1 MVDGLGK
8 ISAFSTHKIKNN
20 VITLCRNIMSK
31 QNTEQKEKSERGDH
45 TGDAPMP
52 LTSHLG
58 ELRKRLVHTL
68 IVIIVVFV
76 GATSIEMELDQPIL
90 SAFRAPLDARNIPL
104 VFLELTEPFFTYL
117 RIGLYAALF
126 LSFPYLLGQIWL
138 FVRPALFSKER
149 KAIWPFILLSYPL
162 FVGGGLFGYFV
173 VIPYGYDFFLG
184 FENKYT
190 LPSLSM
196 ASYLSLT
203 IHLLF
208 AFGLI
213 FELPTVSFILT
224 RFGIVNA
231 AWLRKNR
238 KYSLVAIFI
247 AAAILTP
254 PDIFTQTLM
263 AGPLII
269 LYEISIIVSQ
279 MAGSIK
285 EEPASEKE
293 NVQDAK
299 SKS

>member
-1 MVDGLGK
+1 
-8 ISAFSTHKIKNN
+8 
-20 VITLCRNIMSK
+20 MSK
-31 QNTEQKEKSERGDH
+31 QNPEQKEKSKREEH
-45 TGDAPMP
+45 TDDVPMP

-68 IVIIVVFV
+68 IVIIAVFV
-76 GATSIEMELDQPIL
+76 AATAIEMELDQPIL

-149 KAIWPFILLSYPL
+149 NAIWPFILFSYPL

-184 FENKYT
+184 FENKFT

-208 AFGLI
+208 AFGLS

-224 RFGIVNA
+224 RLGIINA
-231 AWLRKNR
+231 AWLRENR
-238 KYSLVAIFI
+238 KYSLVVIFI
-247 AAAILTP
+247 TAAVLTP
-254 PDIFTQTLM
+254 PDVFTQTLM

-269 LYEISIIVSQ
+269 LYEISILVSKMAERKKKLRRKLQ
-279 MAGSIK
+279 MLRMQNLNHKTA
-285 EEPASEKE
+285 
-293 NVQDAK
+293 
-299 SKS
+299 

>member
-1 MVDGLGK
+1 ME
-8 ISAFSTHKIKNN
+8 
-20 VITLCRNIMSK
+20 K
-31 QNTEQKEKSERGDH
+31 QNTEQKEKTEREDH
-45 TGDAPMP
+45 TDDVPMP

-90 SAFRAPLDARNIPL
+90 SAFCAPLDVRNIPL

-117 RIGLYAALF
+117 RIGLYASLF

-138 FVRPALFSKER
+138 FIRPALFSKER
-149 KAIWPFILLSYPL
+149 KAVWPFILLSYPL

-184 FENKYT
+184 FENKFT

-224 RFGIVNA
+224 RIGIINA
-231 AWLRKNR
+231 SWLRKNR
-238 KYSLVAIFI
+238 KYSLVVIFI
-247 AAAILTP
+247 TAAILTP
-254 PDIFTQTLM
+254 PDVFTQTLM

-269 LYEISIIVSQ
+269 LYEVSIFVSL
-279 MAGSIK
+279 MASRKK
-285 EEPASEKE
+285 EESAPEKV
-293 NVQDAK
+293 NDQVAK

>member
-8 ISAFSTHKIKNN
+8 NSAFSIHKIKNN

-231 AWLRKNR
+231 DWLRKNR
-238 KYSLVAIFI
+238 KYSLVVIFI

-269 LYEISIIVSQ
+269 LYEISIIVSK

-285 EEPASEKE
+285 EESASEKE
-293 NVQDAK
+293 NIQDAK

>member
-1 MVDGLGK
+1 
-8 ISAFSTHKIKNN
+8 
-20 VITLCRNIMSK
+20 MSK
-31 QNTEQKEKSERGDH
+31 QNPEQKEKSKREEH
-45 TGDAPMP
+45 TDDVPMP

-68 IVIIVVFV
+68 IVIIAVFV
-76 GATSIEMELDQPIL
+76 AATFIEMELDQPIL

-149 KAIWPFILLSYPL
+149 NAIWPFILFSYPL

-184 FENKYT
+184 FENKFT

-224 RFGIVNA
+224 RLGIINA
-231 AWLRKNR
+231 AWLRENR
-238 KYSLVAIFI
+238 KYSLVVIFI
-247 AAAILTP
+247 AAAVLTP
-254 PDIFTQTLM
+254 PDVFTQTLM

-269 LYEISIIVSQ
+269 LYEISILVSK
-279 MAGSIK
+279 MAERKK
-285 EEPASEKE
+285 EEAASETA
-293 NVQDAK
+293 NVKDAK

>member
-1 MVDGLGK
+1 
-8 ISAFSTHKIKNN
+8 
-20 VITLCRNIMSK
+20 MSK
-31 QNTEQKEKSERGDH
+31 QNPEQKEKSKREEH
-45 TGDAPMP
+45 TDDVPMP

-68 IVIIVVFV
+68 IVIIAVFV
-76 GATSIEMELDQPIL
+76 AATSIEMELDQPIL

-149 KAIWPFILLSYPL
+149 NAIWPFILFSYPL

-184 FENKYT
+184 FENKFT

-224 RFGIVNA
+224 RLGIINA
-231 AWLRKNR
+231 AWLRENR
-238 KYSLVAIFI
+238 KYSLVVIFI
-247 AAAILTP
+247 AAAVLTP
-254 PDIFTQTLM
+254 PDVFTQTLM

-269 LYEISIIVSQ
+269 LYEISILVSK
-279 MAGSIK
+279 MAERKK
-285 EEPASEKE
+285 EEAASETA
-293 NVQDAK
+293 NVKDAK

>member
-8 ISAFSTHKIKNN
+8 NSAFSTHKIKNN

-231 AWLRKNR
+231 DWLRKNR

>member
-1 MVDGLGK
+1 
-8 ISAFSTHKIKNN
+8 
-20 VITLCRNIMSK
+20 MSK
-31 QNTEQKEKSERGDH
+31 QNPEQKEKSKREEH
-45 TGDAPMP
+45 TDDLPMP

-68 IVIIVVFV
+68 IVIIAVFV
-76 GATSIEMELDQPIL
+76 AATSIEMELDQPIL

-149 KAIWPFILLSYPL
+149 NAIWPFILFSYPL

-184 FENKYT
+184 FENKFT

-224 RFGIVNA
+224 RLGIINA

-238 KYSLVAIFI
+238 KYSLVVIFI
-247 AAAILTP
+247 TAAVLTP
-254 PDIFTQTLM
+254 PDVFTQTLM

-269 LYEISIIVSQ
+269 LYEISIFVSK
-279 MAGSIK
+279 MAGRKK
-285 EEPASEKE
+285 EEPASETA
-293 NVQDAK
+293 NVKDAK

>member
-1 MVDGLGK
+1 
-8 ISAFSTHKIKNN
+8 
-20 VITLCRNIMSK
+20 MSK
-31 QNTEQKEKSERGDH
+31 QNTEQKEKSERAEH
-45 TGDAPMP
+45 TDDVPMP

-68 IVIIVVFV
+68 IVIIAVFV
-76 GATSIEMELDQPIL
+76 AATSIEMELDQPIL

-149 KAIWPFILLSYPL
+149 NAIWPFIVFSYPL

-224 RFGIVNA
+224 RLGIINA
-231 AWLRKNR
+231 TWLRENR
-238 KYSLVAIFI
+238 KYSLVVIFI
-247 AAAILTP
+247 AAAVLTP
-254 PDIFTQTLM
+254 PDVFTQTLM

-269 LYEISIIVSQ
+269 LYEISILVSK
-279 MAGSIK
+279 MAGRKK
-285 EEPASEKE
+285 EEPTSETA

>member
-1 MVDGLGK
+1 MFNLKLRKKPVE
-8 ISAFSTHKIKNN
+8 
-20 VITLCRNIMSK
+20 
-31 QNTEQKEKSERGDH
+31 QNSEHEDQKHSD
-45 TGDAPMP
+45 DVPMP

-58 ELRKRLVHTL
+58 ELRKRLVRII
-68 IVIIVVFV
+68 IVIMVVFV
-76 GATSIEMELDQPIL
+76 GATVVEMELDQPIL
-90 SAFRAPLDARNIPL
+90 SAFRAPLDARNVPL

-117 RIGLYAALF
+117 RIRLYAAIF

-149 KAIWPFILLSYPL
+149 KAVWPFILLSYPL

-173 VIPYGYDFFLG
+173 VIPFGYDFFLG
-184 FENKYT
+184 FENKFT

-208 AFGLI
+208 AFGLV

-224 RFGIVNA
+224 RLGLINA

-238 KYSLVAIFI
+238 KYSLVVIFI
-247 AAAILTP
+247 GAAILTP
-254 PDIFTQTLM
+254 PDVFTQTLM
-263 AGPLII
+263 AGPLIN
-269 LYEISIIVSQ
+269 LYEISILVSK
-279 MAGSIK
+279 MAGKK
-285 EEPASEKE
+285 EKDPAPQEQKT
-293 NVQDAK
+293 QYKK